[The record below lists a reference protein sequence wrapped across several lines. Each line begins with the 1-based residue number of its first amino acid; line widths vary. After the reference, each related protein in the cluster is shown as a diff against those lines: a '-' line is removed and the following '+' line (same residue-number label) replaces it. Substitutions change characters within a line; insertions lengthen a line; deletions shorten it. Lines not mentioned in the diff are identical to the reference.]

1 MEGTRELDL
10 VGREG
15 LCDVD
20 RLAGQVRVEE
30 RVGLLDGR
38 RGAQRLV
45 GVAAVQCVLEWR
57 ARRTAY
63 VANR

>member
-15 LCDVD
+15 LRDVD

-45 GVAAVQCVLEWR
+45 GVAAVQRVLQWR